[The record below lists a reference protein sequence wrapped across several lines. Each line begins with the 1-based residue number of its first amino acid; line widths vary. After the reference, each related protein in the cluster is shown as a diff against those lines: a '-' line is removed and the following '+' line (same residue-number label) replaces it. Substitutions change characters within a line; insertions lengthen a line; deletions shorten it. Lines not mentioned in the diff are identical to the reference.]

1 MLSRWATCCV
11 VMSLMLALPLAGC
24 SNGGHFPH
32 AVRNLPADLKRS
44 QSSGIYDDGWLK
56 KEATVKLAGGSA
68 AQLKLQALVPSVPG
82 ETQRLQLFTNGQR
95 IAVRDVTPG
104 ELDLRAPVPA
114 SKSPREVVLRWAF
127 APRISRQDSRSAAA
141 LLRFIGIGPQARA
154 PTSITA
160 PADIAAQELF
170 IKSGV
175 YTDGWL
181 AKRSSLVL
189 AGGKAAQLTIRA
201 LVPSPKGQHLV
212 VLVDGQP
219 LFSQA
224 VPGGDLQ
231 LGATVP
237 ASAST
242 RKVELQF
249 ARTIRLRPPDKRRA
263 AALLRFIGVS
273 PAPTVIRGP
282 ADLKDQAPFTSGVY
296 ADGWLAKRSS
306 LVLAGGKAAQLTIR
320 VLVPSPNGQHLV
332 VLVNG
337 TRLVSQAVRGGKLK
351 LGAALPASAST
362 RRIEL
367 LFARTI
373 RLRPP
378 DKRRAAALLRSI
390 RISPAD

>member
-1 MLSRWATCCV
+1 
-11 VMSLMLALPLAGC
+11 MLALPLAGC
-24 SNGGHFPH
+24 GSGDHFPH
-32 AVRNLPADLKRS
+32 AVRHLPVDLKRS
-44 QSSGIYDDGWLK
+44 HSSGIYDDGWLK
-56 KEATVKLAGGSA
+56 KEATVKFAGGRA
-68 AQLKLQALVPSVPG
+68 AELTLQALVPSVPG

-95 IAVRDVTPG
+95 LAVRGVAAG
-104 ELDLRAPVPA
+104 KLDLRVPVPA
-114 SKSPREVVLRWAF
+114 SKSPREIVLRWAY
-127 APRISRQDSRSAAA
+127 ASSISRQDSRSAAA
-141 LLRFIGIGPQARA
+141 LLHFIGIGPQARA

-160 PADIAAQELF
+160 PADLAAQELF

-189 AGGKAAQLTIRA
+189 AGGNAAQLTIRA
-201 LVPSPKGQHLV
+201 LVPSPKGQRLV
-212 VLVDGQP
+212 VLVNGNP
-219 LFSQA
+219 LVSQA
-224 VPGGDLQ
+224 VPGGELQ

-249 ARTIRLRPPDKRRA
+249 TRTIRLKPPDQRRA

-273 PAPTVIRGP
+273 PAPTAIRGP
-282 ADLKDQAPFTSGVY
+282 ADLRDQEPFTTGVY

-320 VLVPSPNGQHLV
+320 ALAQSRKGQHLV

-337 TRLVSQAVRGGKLK
+337 TRLVSRAVRGGELR

-362 RRIEL
+362 RKVEL
-367 LFARTI
+367 LFAHTI
-373 RLRPP
+373 KLKPP
-378 DKRRAAALLRSI
+378 DQRRAAALLRSI
-390 RISPAD
+390 RVSPRD